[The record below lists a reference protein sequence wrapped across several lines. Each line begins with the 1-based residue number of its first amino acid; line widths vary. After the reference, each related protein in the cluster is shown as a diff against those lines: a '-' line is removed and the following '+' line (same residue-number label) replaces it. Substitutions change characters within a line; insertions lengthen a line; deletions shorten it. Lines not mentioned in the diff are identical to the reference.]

1 MYVSDIVEINN
12 LKAFVIDETFN
23 TEEYN
28 KILNE
33 CLFLCS
39 PNKLLPPEKTAAAKN
54 TDGELRKSNKG
65 LFLTEVYNNHNISDI
80 ITFSKKLVNKDL
92 FDFFAEHDYFYKAA
106 LNCRDM
112 FTLLSYYEN
121 SDYYK
126 PHTDNATITF
136 ITWIFQEPKA
146 FNGGNLILNYDK
158 SIDCVTNRT
167 VIFPSFIKHEV
178 TPVIME
184 EEKLNQK
191 LGRFTISQFFQI
203 PY

>member
-1 MYVSDIVEINN
+1 MYVSDIIEINN

-23 TEEYN
+23 TEEYS
-28 KILNE
+28 KIINE

-39 PNKLLPPEKTAAAKN
+39 PNKLLPPELTAAAKDN
-54 TDGELRKSNKG
+54 KGELKKSNKA
-65 LFLTEVYNNHNISDI
+65 LFLNEAYKNQDISDI
-80 ITFSKKLVNKDL
+80 LTYGKKIINKDL
-92 FDFFAEHDYFYKAA
+92 FDFFAENDYFYKIASS
-106 LNCRDM
+106 CRDV
-112 FTLLSYYEN
+112 FTLLSYYEK

-136 ITWIFQEPKA
+136 ITWVYQEPKA
-146 FNGGNLILNYDK
+146 FNGGELILNHNK
-158 SIDCVTNRT
+158 SIECVTNRT

-178 TPVIME
+178 TPVLME

-191 LGRFTISQFFQI
+191 MGRFTISQFFQI